1 MLGALIRRVR
11 RRPPTVLIIG
21 VVAWWLLLGGAII
34 WLMPEPTAAASSSR
48 GVAVVPGQTA
58 RIHQPG
64 MTWWPVPV
72 DRVGFDLFQRGSRES
87 DERVITEAFEV
98 SEWIEARHGQAVR
111 VLAVDGDAIQVELLE
126 GTFRGR
132 RAWLVPRHLSPL
144 P

>member
-1 MLGALIRRVR
+1 MTGLVVA
-11 RRPPTVLIIG
+11 
-21 VVAWWLLLGGAII
+21 VVAWWLIIGAAVM
-34 WLMPEPTAAASSSR
+34 LTLPSPAAS
-48 GVAVVPGQTA
+48 ATPTPFIAVPGQTA
-58 RIHQPG
+58 HIHQPG
-64 MTWWPVPV
+64 MTWWSVPV

-87 DERVITEAFEV
+87 DERVVTEAFEV

-132 RAWLVPRHLSPL
+132 RAWLLPRHLSPL